1 MGEAK
6 QRGDEFGGWD
16 AKGTTRDS
24 SKRDVEAA
32 IRTYP
37 NAHTTNLYRPHKT
50 ISRETMNFNYLT
62 LRN

>member
-37 NAHTTNLYRPHKT
+37 NAHTTNL
-50 ISRETMNFNYLT
+50 
-62 LRN
+62 